1 MTDPSLDEP
10 SASPAEAEGRV
21 APDPTRPT
29 KGALRQS
36 GAVAGGAKAARAS
49 RRLTRRKQAELL
61 LSVTNRLAAHHT
73 LQDQLTTLIDI
84 TTSALGA
91 ERGSLFLN
99 DTRSG
104 ELYSRVAHGDSTR
117 ELRVANSS
125 GLAGFVYTSGEGI
138 IVDDAYRDPRFNRSI
153 DEQTGFVTR
162 SVLSC
167 PVRTVSGDIIGVAQ
181 ALNKIEGRFDR
192 EDLELLEAMTTQ
204 AAIAIQS
211 ALYVEQIEQSREKEL
226 EFLGIVSELSS
237 ELHLGP
243 LLQKIMRTVT
253 KLLNAE
259 RSTLFLNDP
268 RSSELYTEVG
278 EGLGATKIRFPNHL
292 GIAGT
297 VFSTGESV
305 SIPYAYADLR
315 FNPAFDRQTGYFTR
329 SILCVP
335 VINKVGKV
343 IGVTQVLNKIGGT
356 FTAEDESR
364 LKAFTAQISIG
375 LENAKLFDDVQNM
388 KNYNDAILES
398 MSNGVIT
405 TDALGRVVTCNAAG
419 LHLMKVSAADILNK
433 PAVEVFWG
441 KNAWIADKI
450 REVLEQQKPQTFMDA
465 STEFKREEVS
475 LNLTVLPLVSVNSE
489 KLGTMLMMDD
499 ISAEKRMKS
508 TMSRYMD
515 ATLADKLLKSG
526 EELLGGQSSVATVLF
541 SDLRQFTTLSEG
553 LGPQGTVNFLN
564 EYFTLMVDCIQAEGR
579 ILDKF
584 IGDSI
589 MAVFGVPFAHEDD
602 VDRAVRCACAMVS
615 ELARFNAR
623 RHELGKRPVEM
634 GIGLNTDVIVSGNI
648 GSPKRMDYTVI
659 GDGVNLASR
668 LEGACK

>member
-1 MTDPSLDEP
+1 
-10 SASPAEAEGRV
+10 
-21 APDPTRPT
+21 
-29 KGALRQS
+29 
-36 GAVAGGAKAARAS
+36 
-49 RRLTRRKQAELL
+49 
-61 LSVTNRLAAHHT
+61 
-73 LQDQLTTLIDI
+73 
-84 TTSALGA
+84 
-91 ERGSLFLN
+91 
-99 DTRSG
+99 
-104 ELYSRVAHGDSTR
+104 
-117 ELRVANSS
+117 
-125 GLAGFVYTSGEGI
+125 
-138 IVDDAYRDPRFNRSI
+138 
-153 DEQTGFVTR
+153 
-162 SVLSC
+162 
-167 PVRTVSGDIIGVAQ
+167 
-181 ALNKIEGRFDR
+181 
-192 EDLELLEAMTTQ
+192 
-204 AAIAIQS
+204 
-211 ALYVEQIEQSREKEL
+211 
-226 EFLGIVSELSS
+226 
-237 ELHLGP
+237 
-243 LLQKIMRTVT
+243 
-253 KLLNAE
+253 
-259 RSTLFLNDP
+259 
-268 RSSELYTEVG
+268 
-278 EGLGATKIRFPNHL
+278 
-292 GIAGT
+292 
-297 VFSTGESV
+297 
-305 SIPYAYADLR
+305 
-315 FNPAFDRQTGYFTR
+315 
-329 SILCVP
+329 
-335 VINKVGKV
+335 
-343 IGVTQVLNKIGGT
+343 
-356 FTAEDESR
+356 
-364 LKAFTAQISIG
+364 
-375 LENAKLFDDVQNM
+375 M

-668 LEGACK
+668 LEGACKQYLTRILASEFTVKQLHGIYRIREIDRVVVTGKTEPVSIHEVLDYHTEETFPNMAEVIGLSQNGLRRYRQRRFDEALRSFTQALTLNPGDSVSKLYVERCQYLKANPPPDDWNGVWVMTSK